1 MKARLGT
8 RLILIIVAVFLL
20 LFSVVTLYF
29 GIRYNGLALNK
40 ETVDI
45 LQELQTA
52 EKADIGAQ
60 GYWTIRR
67 IVVIGMGALQLIGS
81 LLLFSIPGRI
91 RYKRKDFVVQQNDS
105 GEIRI
110 SIKAIENLVRK
121 CTDTHEEFSMTSL
134 RVKNYKDGVVVDLKG
149 TVPDNISIPLA
160 TESMQKQIKQ
170 YVTACSGVE
179 VKGIRIQIESSGAEA
194 KDAPFAIEP
203 PVNNRLTRGTEEEAE
218 KPLKPEPAPAEH
230 AAEPAEQRAEEEAE
244 KQAQTEE
251 AAAAAAMAAAEDRM
265 KDLDLGD
272 DDRPIH
278 QRLFSAQ
285 EEPCIMPL
293 PPENAGETN
302 ADSAEKTTEEATE
315 NPAGEAPEE
324 MKGENEE

>member
-8 RLILIIVAVFLL
+8 RLILIIVAIFLL

-91 RYKRKDFVVQQNDS
+91 RYKRKDFVIQQNDS

-110 SIKAIENLVRK
+110 AVKAIENLVRK
-121 CTDTHEEFSMTSL
+121 CTDTHEEFNMTSL

-160 TESMQKQIKQ
+160 TESMQKQIRQ
-170 YVTACSGVE
+170 YLTVSSGVN
-179 VKGIRIQIESSGAEA
+179 VKTVNVDLSDT
-194 KDAPFAIEP
+194 DAPMEKKSPYVGNEIADKQEEQKAAHELIF
-203 PVNNRLTRGTEEEAE
+203 EEET
-218 KPLKPEPAPAEH
+218 PAPAEETPAPAPE
-230 AAEPAEQRAEEEAE
+230 AAPA
-244 KQAQTEE
+244 EE
-251 AAAAAAMAAAEDRM
+251 AAAVQEAVQETVQEAAEETAVQAEQEVEAMAEEAAE
-265 KDLDLGD
+265 
-272 DDRPIH
+272 
-278 QRLFSAQ
+278 AVQ
-285 EEPCIMPL
+285 ETEDEIKKQFG
-293 PPENAGETN
+293 GE
-302 ADSAEKTTEEATE
+302 E
-315 NPAGEAPEE
+315 
-324 MKGENEE
+324 